1 VAAPVLPPGPKGR
14 PIVGLFPEF
23 RRDPATFLLQVSR
36 EYGDIAYFRLNAQ
49 HMFLFSRPEYVQD
62 ILITNQRK
70 FEKSRIMKRSKILL
84 GEGLLT
90 SEGDFHLRQRRL
102 AQPAFHR
109 ERLISYSAA
118 MVECAERAQ
127 SRWRDGETLDMHT
140 EMTRLT
146 LTVVAR
152 TLFSVDIESS
162 AAEIGEVM
170 THVVKMF
177 DMLVL
182 PFSELLQRLPLPAMK
197 RFEKARDFLDKTIY
211 GFINERRAAG
221 VDRGDLL
228 SMLLLAQD
236 EQGDHTGMTDQQVRD
251 EVLTLFL
258 AGHETTANALT
269 WTWYLLSR
277 YSDVEQ
283 RMRAE
288 LDQVLGERTPTF
300 DDIANLRYT
309 EMVLAESM
317 RLYPPAWALTRLT
330 VEPHTI
336 GGVDLPVGSIAI
348 VCPYILHRDPRFWS
362 EPDRFDPERW
372 TAEAKEKRPRLA
384 YLPFGAGARICI
396 GERFAWMEGI
406 LLLATMG
413 RKWRMELDP
422 GQKVAIS
429 PQITLRPK
437 HGMRMR
443 LSSVHTER

>member
-1 VAAPVLPPGPKGR
+1 MASPAFPPGPKGK
-14 PIVGLFPEF
+14 PIVGIFPEF
-23 RRDPATFLLQVSR
+23 RRNPATFLLSVAR
-36 EYGDIAYFRLNAQ
+36 KYGDIAYFRLNAQ
-49 HMFLFSRPEYVQD
+49 DMFLFNRPEYAQD

-70 FEKSRIMKRSKILL
+70 FEKSRIMKRAKILL

-109 ERLISYSAA
+109 ERIKSYAA
-118 MVECAERAQ
+118 AIVACGERTQ
-127 SRWRDGETLDMHT
+127 SRWRTGETLDIHA

-146 LTVVAR
+146 LTIVAR
-152 TLFSVDIESS
+152 ALFSVDIDSS
-162 AAEIGEVM
+162 AANIGAVM
-170 THVVKMF
+170 KDIVTMF

-182 PFSELLQRLPLPAMK
+182 PFSDLLQRLPLPAMK
-197 RFEKARDFLDKTIY
+197 RFENARDLLDKTIY
-211 GFINERRAAG
+211 GFVHERRASG
-221 VDRGDLL
+221 LDNGDFL

-236 EQGDHTGMTDQQVRD
+236 EQGDHSGMTDQQVRD

-269 WTWYLLSR
+269 WTWYLLSQHPE
-277 YSDVEQ
+277 VEQ

-288 LDQVLGERTPTF
+288 LAEALNGRSPTF

-317 RLYPPAWALTRLT
+317 RLYPPAWALTRMA

-336 GGVDLPVGSIAI
+336 DGVDMPVGSIAI
-348 VCPYILHRDPRFWS
+348 ICPYILHRDPRFWTDP
-362 EPDRFDPERW
+362 ERFDPERW
-372 TAEAKEKRPRLA
+372 IPEARDKRPRLA
-384 YLPFGAGARICI
+384 YLPFGAGPRICI

-406 LLLATMG
+406 LLLATIG
-413 RKWRMELDP
+413 QKWRMSLAA
-422 GQKVAIS
+422 GHKAAIS

-437 HGMRMR
+437 HGMKMQLVAAAR
-443 LSSVHTER
+443 